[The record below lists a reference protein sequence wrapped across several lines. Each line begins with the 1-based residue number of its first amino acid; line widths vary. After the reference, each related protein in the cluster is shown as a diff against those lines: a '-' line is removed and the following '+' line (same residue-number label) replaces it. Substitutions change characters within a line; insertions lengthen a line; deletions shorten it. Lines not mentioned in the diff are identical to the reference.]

1 MRRRPV
7 LRVLLTAVVLVTG
20 LLGATAGPAGAAA
33 ALDGVTVTADTST
46 TGLATGKPAL
56 TASWPVRASTSVA
69 EVRTKGTGARTA
81 KGDRLSVDYLVV
93 NGRTGEELEASYGAT
108 PVRLDLAKGTTPA
121 LVDALTGTTVG
132 SRVLV
137 AVAPEDGLARNASSV
152 GLRKDDT
159 VLFVIDVRGISTPLE
174 RATGNAVTPP
184 PGLPTV
190 TLAKNGAPTITMPKT
205 AAPTGLVAVPLIE
218 GTGPVVQAG
227 QTIDARYTGAIWDT
241 GKVFDSTWKQ
251 KDRGRVVAFQ
261 IGTGSVIDGWDQG
274 LVGQKVGS
282 QVLLVIPPALG
293 YGPDGQPA
301 AGIKGTDTLVF
312 VVDILGVS

>member
-1 MRRRPV
+1 VRRRTAT
-7 LRVLLTAVVLVTG
+7 LLLTAALATG
-20 LLGATAGPAGAAA
+20 LVAVGVGPAAAAA
-33 ALDGVTVTADTST
+33 ALDGVTVAGGVSERPTVTAE
-46 TGLATGKPAL
+46 
-56 TASWPVRASTSVA
+56 WPVRASTSVS
-69 EVRTKGTGARTA
+69 EVRTKGSGTKTA

-93 NGRTGEELEASYGAT
+93 NGRTGDVLETSYGT
-108 PVRLDLAKGTTPA
+108 SPVRLDLAKGTTPA

-137 AVAPEDGLARNASSV
+137 AVAPKDGLTENAEAV
-152 GLRKDDT
+152 GLKKDDT

-174 RATGNAVTPP
+174 RATGTSVAPP

-190 TLAKNGAPTITMPKT
+190 TLAKNGAPTITMPST
-205 AAPTGLVAVPLIE
+205 PAPTGLVAVPLIK

-241 GKVFDSTWKQ
+241 GKVFDSTWK
-251 KDRGRVVAFQ
+251 KRTAGRVVAFQ

-274 LVGQKVGS
+274 LVGQTVGS

-293 YGPDGQPA
+293 YGAGGQPA
-301 AGIKGTDTLVF
+301 AGIGGTDTLVF

>member
-1 MRRRPV
+1 MRRRTAT
-7 LRVLLTAVVLVTG
+7 LLLTAALATG
-20 LLGATAGPAGAAA
+20 LVAVAVGAGPAAAA
-33 ALDGVTVTADTST
+33 PALDGVTVAGGAAERPTVTA
-46 TGLATGKPAL
+46 A
-56 TASWPVRASTSVA
+56 WPVRASSSVS
-69 EVRTKGTGARTA
+69 EVRTKGSGAKTA

-93 NGRTGEELEASYGAT
+93 NGRTGDVLETSYGT
-108 PVRLDLAKGTTPA
+108 SPVRLDLAKGTTPA

-137 AVAPEDGLARNASSV
+137 AVAPEDGLTENAESV
-152 GLRKDDT
+152 GLKKDDT

-174 RATGNAVTPP
+174 RATGTSVAPP

-190 TLAKNGAPTITMPKT
+190 TLAKNGAPTITMPST
-205 AAPTGLVAVPLIE
+205 PAPTGLVAVPLIK
-218 GTGPVVQAG
+218 GAGPVVEAG

-241 GKVFDSTWKQ
+241 GKVFDSTWK
-251 KDRGRVVAFQ
+251 KRTPGRVVAFE

-274 LVGQKVGS
+274 LVGQTVGS

-301 AGIKGTDTLVF
+301 TGIEGTDTLVF

>member
-1 MRRRPV
+1 MRRRPFLVTLATV
-7 LRVLLTAVVLVTG
+7 LAVMLATG

-33 ALDGVTVTADTST
+33 ALDGVTVTGD
-46 TGLATGKPAL
+46 ATGKPAL

-69 EVRTKGTGARTA
+69 EVRTKGTGAKTA

-93 NGRTGEELEASYGAT
+93 NGRTGEELETSYGTT

-137 AVAPEDGLARNASSV
+137 AVAPEDGLARNAASV

-174 RATGNAVTPP
+174 RATGTAVAPP
-184 PGLPTV
+184 AGLPTV
-190 TLAKNGAPTITMPKT
+190 TLAKNGAPTVTVPKT

-227 QTIDARYTGAIWDT
+227 QTIDARYTGVIWDT
-241 GKVFDSTWKQ
+241 GKVFDSTWAK
-251 KDRGRVVAFQ
+251 KNRGRVVAFE

-293 YGPDGQPA
+293 YGPGGQPA
-301 AGIKGTDTLVF
+301 SGIEGTDTLVF
-312 VVDILGVS
+312 VVDVLGVS